1 LDNRESRTSERQLR
15 IDITLVLNLH
25 REGKYLFRTLS
36 SLREAMVYSSING
49 IVLELVIVLD
59 RSDRVTRGV
68 VESFDLSF
76 IEYTQLV
83 EVDNGS
89 LGPSRNAGIQRAR
102 GDYIRLCDGDDLV
115 SFNLLSNMYNLAER
129 LGRHVILIPEWLF
142 AFDQQYFAVCY
153 EDLGGLA
160 PLALI
165 DNHPFVSQ
173 IFFHRSLFEK
183 ISFKDLRLSPGYA
196 YEDLHFATEA
206 IAAGYEFHIVK
217 NTILFYRQRKDS
229 LLSLVDSVSIRQI
242 PPSTLFAPN
251 VFKKVGRA
259 GYQAIAGR
267 ELKKQFGDERA
278 FLEGEVCR
286 HLVYAASAIE
296 PAITLEIFRNS
307 SFCHALDGINLAIGK
322 RYYEICD
329 DVKAYTF
336 SNVFIVPFF
345 GKGGAERYIINII
358 KELLEIEKETHILVI
373 LGQHHPDNYW
383 LDKLPNRVVA
393 INLGQWF
400 DEIGERGVAIITL
413 KLIQSVGKTA
423 NLHIRDSAFGQRFLA
438 AYGRALESNKRIFYC
453 FSQATRSDG
462 VSQFIDPWRFRF
474 IVDNLETIDLVI
486 SDNLALAQFDRQR
499 IGITPERWR
508 ILPPLYEPAIDRG
521 EALARVRRPSNRI
534 LWASRIASEKRPSL
548 IVAVAKKL
556 IERQV
561 DLLIEVRGECIAGFD
576 PTEFE
581 KYSCVAYLGAYDRF
595 SDCANDYVAFMYTTS
610 QDGVPNVLLEAA
622 AAGIPIIAPDVG
634 GISEFVE
641 SDVTGVL
648 LPDLF
653 NEESMADAYVEA
665 LVSLRNDPDL
675 RLRLASAAYD
685 RVEMCCSRQAYRAN
699 LKRALEISVG

>member
-1 LDNRESRTSERQLR
+1 LR
-15 IDITLVLNLH
+15 IDVTLVLNLH

-36 SLREAMVYSSING
+36 SLREAIVYSSING
-49 IVLELVIVLD
+49 IVSELIIVLD
-59 RSDRVTRGV
+59 RTDRVTKGV
-68 VESFDLSF
+68 IGSFDLSF
-76 IEYTQLV
+76 IEHTQLI

-89 LGPSRNAGIQRAR
+89 LGPSRNTGIQRAR

-115 SFNLLSNMYNLAER
+115 SFNLLSNTHSLAEQ
-129 LGRHVILIPEWLF
+129 LGRHTILIPEWLF
-142 AFDQQYFAVCY
+142 AFDEQYFGVRY
-153 EDLGGLA
+153 EDLGELA

-165 DNHPFVSQ
+165 DNHTFVSQ
-173 IFFHRSLFEK
+173 IFCHRSLFEK

-229 LLSLVDSVSIRQI
+229 LLNSVDRVSVRQI

-251 VFKKVGRA
+251 VFKKFGRV

-267 ELKKQFGDERA
+267 DTKKQFGNERD
-278 FLEGEVCR
+278 FLDGEVCR

-296 PAITLEIFRNS
+296 PTITLEAFRNS

-336 SNVFIVPFF
+336 SNIFIVPFF

-358 KELLEIEKETHILVI
+358 RELLEIEKETRILVI
-373 LGQHHPDNYW
+373 LGQQHPDNYW
-383 LDKLPNRVVA
+383 LDKLPDRVVA

-400 DEIGERGVAIITL
+400 DEIGERGVGIITL
-413 KLIQSVGKTA
+413 KLIQSVGTTA
-423 NLHIRDSAFGQRFLA
+423 NLHVRDSVFGQRFLA

-462 VSQFIDPWRFRF
+462 VSRFIDPWRFQF
-474 IVDNLETIDLVI
+474 IVDNLESIDLVI
-486 SDNLALAQFDRQR
+486 TDNLALARFDRQR
-499 IGITPERWR
+499 IGITPEKWR
-508 ILPPLYEPAIDRG
+508 ILPPLYELTIDRG

-534 LWASRIASEKRPSL
+534 LWASRIVSEKRPSL

-556 IERQV
+556 IQRQV
-561 DLLIEVRGECIAGFD
+561 DLLIEVHGECIGGFD

-581 KYSCVAYLGAYDRF
+581 KYSCVAYLGAYDQF
-595 SDCANDYVAFMYTTS
+595 SDCANDYLAFMYTTS

-622 AAGIPIIAPDVG
+622 AAGIPIIAPDIG

-653 NEESMADAYVEA
+653 DEESMAEAYVDA
-665 LVSLRNDPDL
+665 IVSLQNDPDL
-675 RLRLASAAYD
+675 RIRLASAAYN
-685 RVEMCCSRQAYRAN
+685 RVAMYCGKPAYAVN
-699 LKRALEISVG
+699 LKSALETPVV